1 MSEAILKVSGLKKSY
16 KKRII
21 FDNAAFEIFPGDIVG
36 IVGANGCGKSTLL
49 RILAGADKPDG
60 GLIEYGGHNAMKNPK
75 IFREYAGYVP
85 QDNPLFENLTVS
97 DNLKLWYCD
106 HTDELSDIM
115 ERFDLNRYAGYTVSR
130 LSGGIKKRLSI
141 ACSLAGSP
149 SILILDEPGASL
161 DIVCKSDIC
170 SYLSDYSR
178 NGGTVIITSH
188 EECELSLCSRMFII
202 NECSIKEI
210 PPVSGA
216 ELMKLISKKE
226 NPNA

>member
-85 QDNPLFENLTVS
+85 QDNPLFENLACRLLYAS
-97 DNLKLWYCD
+97 AIA
-106 HTDELSDIM
+106 DI
-115 ERFDLNRYAGYTVSR
+115 A
-130 LSGGIKKRLSI
+130 
-141 ACSLAGSP
+141 
-149 SILILDEPGASL
+149 
-161 DIVCKSDIC
+161 
-170 SYLSDYSR
+170 
-178 NGGTVIITSH
+178 
-188 EECELSLCSRMFII
+188 
-202 NECSIKEI
+202 
-210 PPVSGA
+210 
-216 ELMKLISKKE
+216 
-226 NPNA
+226 